1 MAGHGTDSKS
11 QATPTKAPKSPKV
24 AKRGKLAKVS
34 KAPKRAKT
42 APLIKAAPITKTDTD
57 CAAWQPSPKHL
68 RLLAA
73 FEDKGYD
80 CKIADV
86 CKAARICRRTYYLWH
101 QNPEFS
107 EWWAYRVNRYFTQAL
122 HRVHVATLDAATT
135 KGQAGGS
142 TADRKLFY
150 ERFDKAY
157 RPAADAAASAPAP
170 VTVRVDVVEA
180 MREMIEG
187 VAARALAAGGDCF
200 SAPLG
205 LPCDRA
211 AAPGGD
217 VVDVEPVTAEEEDE

>member
-24 AKRGKLAKVS
+24 AKRGKRAKVS
-34 KAPKRAKT
+34 KPPKRAKT
-42 APLIKAAPITKTDTD
+42 APIVEVDAD
-57 CAAWQPSPKHL
+57 CAGWKPSPKQV

-73 FEDKGYD
+73 FEDRGYD

-86 CKAARICRRTYYLWH
+86 CKAACISRRTYYLWH
-101 QNPEFS
+101 ENEDFS
-107 EWWAYRVNRYFTQAL
+107 AWWVDRVNRFFRQSL
-122 HRVHVATLDAATT
+122 HRVHVATLGAATT
-135 KGQAGGS
+135 KGKTFGS
-142 TADRKLFY
+142 VADRKLFY
-150 ERFDKAY
+150 ERFDKDFK
-157 RPAADAAASAPAP
+157 PADAAASAPAP

-205 LPCDRA
+205 LPCDRVPA
-211 AAPGGD
+211 SVPGD
-217 VVDVEPVTAEEEDE
+217 VVDVEPVTAEEDEE